1 MDRLLQDLRLAL
13 RRLGKEPAFAALA
26 VLTLALGIGGSTAV
40 FSVVRGVLL
49 APLPF
54 EDPERLSFLTR
65 DGDVSIPDGVDWRA
79 SSPSFEQVALLLR
92 SWAFDLTGQGEPER
106 IQGAVVEPEYF
117 EVLRMPPL
125 LGRVLTREDNVVG
138 GAHVAV
144 IGEGFWKRRF
154 GGEPG
159 VLGRTITLSD
169 HLVTIVGVM
178 PARFDFLQDGV
189 DLWVPVAVET
199 PWAMADRG
207 TNNFDAIGR
216 LRPGASFAAARA
228 EMVALTSRLAREYPK
243 TNAGKIVDPLPMLDF
258 MVGAVRPALLILLG
272 AVGLVVLIASVN
284 LAGFLLARATS
295 RQPEF
300 ALRLAVGA
308 GRSRLLG
315 QMVTEGMTLAA
326 LGGAFGVVLAFW
338 GSDALRALAPD
349 SLPRTASIG
358 VDGPVLAFALLAAV
372 VTGLVFSLIPAVQV
386 LRADAAAFL
395 STSGRGLAGGRGPRV
410 LGAVVAAE
418 VALAC
423 VLLVGSGLLLRTFLR
438 LQGVPL
444 GFDPQSVLTAEMMLP
459 EARYGT
465 REPQTRAFRAM
476 VDAVAEHPG
485 VEAAAYVIGA
495 PLAGPRSGIGGTVLF
510 ADREFPVESQPGA
523 RHRPVYGDYF
533 KALRIPIVE
542 GRALT
547 RDDDDSAPVVAVV
560 SQSFAREFWPEGSA
574 LGQRIAWR
582 DFGPTDGPRW
592 MTIVGVAADVKSR
605 YLVADDTRAVYTPYV
620 QRRVDWQRFGTLVVR
635 SGVPPVALASS
646 VKKTVWSV
654 DPTLPLERVG
664 TLQERRARSSAQS
677 RFNAIALGL
686 FAGAALLIALQGIY
700 AVLAWSVERRQR
712 EIGVRIALG
721 ADARDLSRLVIGRG
735 LTLAGCGLGA
745 GLAGAWGLGRL
756 IESQLFGVPPTDP
769 VTFAAVAFGLLAT
782 AFLACAA
789 PAWRATRVDPA
800 TVLRSE

>member
-1 MDRLLQDLRLAL
+1 MDRLLQDLRLAV
-13 RRLGKEPAFAALA
+13 RRLGKEPGFAALA

-40 FSVVRGVLL
+40 FSVVRGVVL

-54 EDPERLSFLTR
+54 ENPERLSFLTR

-79 SSPSFEQVALLLR
+79 SSPSFEQIALLLR
-92 SWAFDLTGQGEPER
+92 SWAFDLTGDGEPER
-106 IQGAVVEPEYF
+106 ILGAVVEPEYF
-117 EVLRMPPL
+117 EVLHMPPL

-144 IGEGFWKRRF
+144 ISEGFWKRRF
-154 GGEPG
+154 AGEPG

-169 HLVTIVGVM
+169 HLVTVVGVM

-189 DLWVPVAVET
+189 ELWVPVAVET
-199 PWAMADRG
+199 PWAMAERG

-216 LRPGASFAAARA
+216 LRPGASFATARA
-228 EMVALTSRLAREYPK
+228 EMVALTTRLAGEYPK
-243 TNAGKIVDPLPMLDF
+243 TNAHKIVDPLPMLDF
-258 MVGAVRPALLILLG
+258 MVGAVRPALLVLLA

-326 LGGAFGVVLAFW
+326 LGGIVGLVLAFW
-338 GSDALRALAPD
+338 GSDALRAVAPD
-349 SLPRTASIG
+349 SLPRTASIA
-358 VDGPVLAFALLAAV
+358 VDGPVLAFALLATLL
-372 VTGLVFSLIPAVQV
+372 TGLVFSLIPAVQV
-386 LRADAAAFL
+386 LRADPAAFL
-395 STSGRGLAGGRGPRV
+395 STSGRGLAGGRGQRA

-423 VLLVGSGLLLRTFLR
+423 VLLVGSGLLIRTFLR

-444 GFDPQSVLTAEMMLP
+444 GFDPQNVLTAELVLP

-465 REPQTRAFRAM
+465 REPQTRAFRTM
-476 VDAVAEHPG
+476 VDAVAEQPG

-495 PLAGPRSGIGGTVLF
+495 PLAGARSGIGGVLLF
-510 ADREFPVESQPGA
+510 ADREFPVGSQPGA

-547 RDDDDSAPVVAVV
+547 RDDGESAPLVAVV
-560 SQSFAREFWPEGSA
+560 NQSFAREFWPNASA
-574 LGQRIAWR
+574 LGKRIAWR

-592 MTIVGVAADVKSR
+592 MTIVGVALDVKSR
-605 YLVADDTRAVYTPYV
+605 DLVADDTRAVYTPYV

-635 SGVPPVALASS
+635 SGVLPSALTPS
-646 VKKTVWSV
+646 VKKAVWSV
-654 DPTLPLERVG
+654 DPTLPLERVA
-664 TLQERRARSSAQS
+664 TLQERRVRSSAQQ

-686 FAGAALLIALQGIY
+686 FAGTALL
-700 AVLAWSVERRQR
+700 
-712 EIGVRIALG
+712 
-721 ADARDLSRLVIGRG
+721 
-735 LTLAGCGLGA
+735 
-745 GLAGAWGLGRL
+745 
-756 IESQLFGVPPTDP
+756 
-769 VTFAAVAFGLLAT
+769 
-782 AFLACAA
+782 
-789 PAWRATRVDPA
+789 
-800 TVLRSE
+800 